1 MLEQRGR
8 GALVNNGGNHQHS
21 CEEIFHAILLSID
34 HELNDP
40 TLEVA
45 LTQHC
50 EQCPP
55 CSSTMVAH
63 QQNVALLKSLL
74 GGACQEV
81 APKRLHAQLLAQTE
95 ALAAQMQA
103 EQLLG
108 SEFGVGTFTQTFS
121 QTTITIDG
129 QTTIEISHTQEFR
142 EGF

>member
-1 MLEQRGR
+1 
-8 GALVNNGGNHQHS
+8 
-21 CEEIFHAILLSID
+21 
-34 HELNDP
+34 
-40 TLEVA
+40 
-45 LTQHC
+45 
-50 EQCPP
+50 
-55 CSSTMVAH
+55 MVAH

-121 QTTITIDG
+121 QTTFTIDG

>member
-1 MLEQRGR
+1 MNSNRD
-8 GALVNNGGNHQHS
+8 HQHS

-45 LTQHC
+45 LVQHC

-81 APKRLHAQLLAQTE
+81 APDHLHAQLLAQTE

-108 SEFGVGTFTQTFS
+108 SEFAVGTFTQTFS

>member
-1 MLEQRGR
+1 M
-8 GALVNNGGNHQHS
+8 NCGGNHQHS
-21 CEEIFHAILLSID
+21 CEDIFHAILLSID

-45 LTQHC
+45 LTEHC
-50 EQCPP
+50 AECPP
-55 CSSTMVAH
+55 CESTMQAH
-63 QQNVALLKSLL
+63 QQSVALLKSLL
-74 GGACQEV
+74 GGACQEI
-81 APKRLHAQLLAQTE
+81 APDHLHAQLLAQTE

-108 SEFGVGTFTQTFS
+108 SEFTGATFTQTFS

>member
-1 MLEQRGR
+1 MTSD
-8 GALVNNGGNHQHS
+8 GNHQRS

-45 LTQHC
+45 LVQHC
-50 EQCPP
+50 AECPP
-55 CSSTMVAH
+55 CDGTMRAH
-63 QQNVALLKSLL
+63 LQSVALLKSLL

-81 APKRLHAQLLAQTE
+81 APDHLHAQLRAQTE
-95 ALAAQMQA
+95 ALAAAMAA
-103 EQLLG
+103 EELLG
-108 SEFGVGTFTQTFS
+108 SQFASGRFNLPATFTQTIS
-121 QTTITIDG
+121 QRTITVDG